1 MSPATKGARKRKTA
15 AASEPVRTPA
25 DGEIVEISLDD
36 PVAVATIA
44 TEAELP
50 VESPEAIESAVHEL
64 HRREENSSSE
74 DPKPRP
80 KKKRKVRT
88 EEERALQRQIA
99 QNQRLRHAEL
109 LKTWMPT
116 QRGANITLRTRIGSQ
131 TVEGWFKRTFVRLS
145 RMLYRIHTFPLQSI
159 APAVIALI
167 EKEVLAAILKTE
179 ETLSRQIGQCE
190 EMLERLGAQKA
201 FYSKHFELEIIVST
215 KTAMALH
222 AIYHRADE
230 LFLCI
235 ESLDFA
241 GVLTDSQRQKQ
252 IGGIHAAIFRMA
264 QSIERFHTGVYVR
277 IAKAAPDL
285 AEVDAS
291 EAAAEGRAVDLVA
304 NEAIETSPR
313 PFPKGEGENPL
324 EDMPLDP
331 KPLSAGELRR
341 MLPDLG

>member
-1 MSPATKGARKRKTA
+1 MSPATKGAKRKKKSDVVA
-15 AASEPVRTPA
+15 AHEVVVEEVAEIPPQGPPVEETVDLPPA
-25 DGEIVEISLDD
+25 EIV
-36 PVAVATIA
+36 VANGERKT
-44 TEAELP
+44 
-50 VESPEAIESAVHEL
+50 
-64 HRREENSSSE
+64 
-74 DPKPRP
+74 RP
-80 KKKRKVRT
+80 KKRRGVRT

-159 APAVIALI
+159 APAVIARI

-179 ETLSRQIGQCE
+179 ETLSQQIGQCE

-291 EAAAEGRAVDLVA
+291 EAAAEGSAVDLVA
-304 NEAIETSPR
+304 NEAIETSSR
-313 PFPKGEGENPL
+313 PSPKGEGEDPL
-324 EDMPLDP
+324 ENTPLDP
-331 KPLSAGELRR
+331 KPFNAGALRR